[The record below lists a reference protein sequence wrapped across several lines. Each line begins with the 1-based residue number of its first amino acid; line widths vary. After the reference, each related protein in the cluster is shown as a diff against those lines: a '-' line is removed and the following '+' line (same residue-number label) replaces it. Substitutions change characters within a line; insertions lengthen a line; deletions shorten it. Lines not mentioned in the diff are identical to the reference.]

1 MKKNNKMKIKNQN
14 IIYIKH
20 ITFVIN
26 LKTTK
31 AFDYLIFK
39 DKVDLILK
47 ANSNKTVQFNL
58 INNQYAVL
66 YILPSGKEKTITQEV
81 LNSITNVKLDFIVID
96 ELFPENNEYFFNN
109 KSFPNIAKW
118 VKNKHFDSKESFI
131 EVK

>member
-1 MKKNNKMKIKNQN
+1 MKIKNQN
-14 IIYIKH
+14 IINIKH

-26 LKTTK
+26 LKNTK
-31 AFDYLIFK
+31 AFDYLMFK

-47 ANSNKTVQFNL
+47 VNSKKTIQFNL
-58 INNQYAVL
+58 FNNQYAVL

-109 KSFPNIAKW
+109 KSFPKIAKW
-118 VKNKHFDSKESFI
+118 VINKHFDSKESFI

>member
-1 MKKNNKMKIKNQN
+1 MKNKSQN
-14 IIYIKH
+14 IINIKH
-20 ITFVIN
+20 ISFVIN
-26 LKTTK
+26 LKNTK
-31 AFDYLIFK
+31 ASDYLMFK
-39 DKVDLILK
+39 DKVELILK
-47 ANSNKTVQFNL
+47 ANSKKTVQFNL

-109 KSFPNIAKW
+109 KSLPQMAKW
-118 VKNKHFDSKESFI
+118 VKNKNFDSKESFI